1 MFEFPTGGISFIN
14 AGKVLVFVAAF
25 FLLAP
30 LAVKRMSLM
39 VKRADA
45 VSSIPGLIPTT
56 IVSLVL
62 FFAWSG

>member
-1 MFEFPTGGISFIN
+1 MSCRVIY
-14 AGKVLVFVAAF
+14 AGRGMVDGKDQHYFVAAF
-25 FLLAP
+25 FLFAP

-62 FFAWSG
+62 FFA